1 MGKRLAQEEARAARE
16 WLRES
21 LEAVESLAAL
31 EAVEGFHRLKSLAA
45 LEVVESLTET
55 VAAAAQAG
63 LVTADSDSL
72 REAIIALNIHRQ
84 GRDLEHYTFDQL
96 KALCRIRR
104 IAGGDG
110 NTKHELATRLVQH
123 AMDAA
128 SVALNPAEHAA
139 AAAEAARDAAARAR
153 RTPLAKLSF
162 VQWTS
167 HLLSGTRVE
176 ECAKFLGD
184 VTGERATTLTN
195 WDLELRGIR
204 NNTYRKQIISLIQ
217 RTIDD
222 GGIEL

>member
-84 GRDLEHYTFDQL
+84 GRDLEHYTRDQL
-96 KALCRIRR
+96 RALCRARH
-104 IAGGDG
+104 IAIYGSV
-110 NTKHELATRLVQH
+110 HELATRLVQH